1 MEKLKANRIVNIYNR
16 LRIIIIVLFSLLLM
30 IGLSMT

>member
-1 MEKLKANRIVNIYNR
+1 MEKLKTNRIVNIYNW

>member
-1 MEKLKANRIVNIYNR
+1 MEKLKANRIANIYNW